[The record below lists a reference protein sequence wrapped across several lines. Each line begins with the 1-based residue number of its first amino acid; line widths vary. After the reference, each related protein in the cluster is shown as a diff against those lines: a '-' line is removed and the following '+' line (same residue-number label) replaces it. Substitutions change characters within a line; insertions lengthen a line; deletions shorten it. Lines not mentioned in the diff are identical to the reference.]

1 LIHIAKYLRVRME
14 GLRIVFFGTPDF
26 AVASLDA
33 LLGTTHEVV
42 AVVTA
47 PDKPS
52 GRGQQERASPVKE
65 CALQHGIQVL
75 QPTNLKSEDFM
86 EALQKC
92 HADIQVVV
100 AFRMLPEVVWDMPV
114 LGTYNVHGSLLPDYR
129 GAAPINWAIIN
140 GERETGVT
148 SFKLQHEIDTGNLL
162 LQQSTPIGPNENAGD
177 VYMRLMDLGAK
188 LLVESI
194 ELIASGTAKL
204 TPQPDQVSKHAP
216 KIQKEDCKIN
226 WNLPAQQVHDFIR
239 GMNPFP
245 GAFTLVKNEDGLEPW
260 KIGQTKMTSL
270 FSNAPGQF
278 RTEGSQLFIGTGDK
292 ELEILLIQPPGKKKL
307 SAVEFLNG
315 YRGTVSSLL
324 CQ

>member
-1 LIHIAKYLRVRME
+1 ME
-14 GLRIVFFGTPDF
+14 NMRIVFFGTPDF
-26 AVASLDA
+26 AVASLEA
-33 LLGTTHEVV
+33 LLRTSHEVV

-47 PDKPS
+47 PDKPA
-52 GRGQQERASPVKE
+52 GRGQKESPSPVKE
-65 CALQHGIQVL
+65 CALQHGLKIL
-75 QPTNLKSEDFM
+75 QPTNLKSDDFVD
-86 EALQKC
+86 ALRKC
-92 HADIQVVV
+92 HADVQIVV
-100 AFRMLPEVVWDMPV
+100 AFRMLPEVVWDMPT

-148 SFKLQHEIDTGNLL
+148 TFKLQHQIDTGNLL
-162 LQQSTPIGPNENAGD
+162 LQRATAIGPDENAGD
-177 VYMRLMDLGAK
+177 VYMRLMDLGAE

-194 ELIASGTAKL
+194 ELIARDEVNL
-204 TPQPDQVSKHAP
+204 TPQPSQVFKHAP
-216 KIQKEDCKIN
+216 KIHKEDCKIN
-226 WNLPAQQVHDFIR
+226 WNLPAQRVHDFIR

-260 KIGQTKMTSL
+260 KIGKTKMTGF

-278 RTEGSQLFIGTGDK
+278 RSEGAQLFIGTGDK
-292 ELEILLIQPPGKKKL
+292 ELEVLLIQPPGKKKL

-315 YRGTVSSLL
+315 YRGNASSLL